1 MRESIRKEFE
11 QKAIDYVNDG
21 VLTNDNKEE
30 WHFYLFNEDYYLIGN
45 RRAENWL
52 TLHDVSP
59 FKAMGIVKDYQEDN
73 YGETD
78 EDFASE
84 FTRMHNTLEQ
94 KAFGMFLKTIE
105 LDYSSPESV
114 VNMLA
119 YVLGEEWMQEDG
131 EEFIQNYIN

>member
-1 MRESIRKEFE
+1 MRTSIREEFK
-11 QKAIDYVNDG
+11 QRAIDYVNDG
-21 VLTNDNKEE
+21 ILTEENKEE

-59 FKAMGIVKDYQEDN
+59 FEAIGIVKDYQEEN
-73 YGETD
+73 FGETD
-78 EDFASE
+78 
-84 FTRMHNTLEQ
+84 
-94 KAFGMFLKTIE
+94 

-119 YVLGEEWMQEDG
+119 YVLGEEWMMEEGD
-131 EEFIQNYIN
+131 EFIQNYIN

>member
-1 MRESIRKEFE
+1 M
-11 QKAIDYVNDG
+11 
-21 VLTNDNKEE
+21 
-30 WHFYLFNEDYYLIGN
+30 EDFING
-45 RRAENWL
+45 ASCIE
-52 TLHDVSP
+52 
-59 FKAMGIVKDYQEDN
+59 I
-73 YGETD
+73 

>member
-1 MRESIRKEFE
+1 MRTSIREEFK
-11 QKAIDYVNDG
+11 QRAIDYVNDG

-59 FKAMGIVKDYQEDN
+59 FEAIGIVKDYQEDN

-78 EDFASE
+78 
-84 FTRMHNTLEQ
+84 
-94 KAFGMFLKTIE
+94 

-119 YVLGEEWMQEDG
+119 YILGEQWMMEEG

>member
-1 MRESIRKEFE
+1 MKESIRKEFE
-11 QKAIDYVNDG
+11 QRAIDYVNDG
-21 VLTNDNKEE
+21 ILTEENKEE

-59 FKAMGIVKDYQEDN
+59 FEAIGIVKDYQEDN

-94 KAFGMFLKTIE
+94 KAFGMLLKTIE
-105 LDYSSPESV
+105 LDYSSPEYV

-119 YVLGEEWMQEDG
+119 YVLGEEWISDGG
-131 EEFIQNYIN
+131 EEFIENYIN

>member
-1 MRESIRKEFE
+1 MRTSIREEFK
-11 QKAIDYVNDG
+11 QRAIDYVNDG

-78 EDFASE
+78 
-84 FTRMHNTLEQ
+84 
-94 KAFGMFLKTIE
+94 

-119 YVLGEEWMQEDG
+119 YVLGEEWMMEEG
-131 EEFIQNYIN
+131 EEFIQNYIH